1 MVDQMVKKFLV
12 GVITAVA
19 LTASAASAA
28 TLSLQGAGYQSH
40 TVTNNDVLGGLN
52 NTSITMIDGAAKSAS
67 NGLFLDIIGDAAKI
81 TYTYLGAEAGNS
93 NYAAVGGTPVFD
105 NRGPT
110 YTATNA
116 TTTVMQSVSGFL
128 DFAFGTY
135 APRWATGVFNNNGVA
150 DEATRH
156 YAMGFV
162 AISANAFYVLFDD
175 IARGD
180 KDFDDIVMRIDVA
193 AVPLPAGSLLL
204 LSALG
209 GALVL
214 RRRKAIAA

>member
-1 MVDQMVKKFLV
+1 MIKKILAGFV
-12 GVITAVA
+12 TAIA
-19 LTASAASAA
+19 LTATAASAA
-28 TLSLQGAGYQSH
+28 TLSLHGTGQTH
-40 TVTNNDVLGGLN
+40 VVTNNDVLSSLN
-52 NTSITMIDGAAKSAS
+52 NTTIDMIDGSRKNAS
-67 NGLFLDIIGDAAKI
+67 NGLFLDIVTGAAQI
-81 TYTYLGAEAGNS
+81 TYTYLGAEAANS
-93 NYAAVGGTPVFD
+93 NYTAVEGTAVFD
-105 NRGPT
+105 NRGPG

-116 TTTVMQSVSGFL
+116 SVTVTQTVSGFL

-135 APRWATGVFNNNGVA
+135 APTWAVGLFNNDGVA
-150 DEATRH
+150 EQATRH

-180 KDFDDIVMRIDVA
+180 RDFDDIAIRIDVA

-214 RRRKAIAA
+214 RRRKTVAA

>member
-1 MVDQMVKKFLV
+1 MVDQMIKNFLA

-19 LTASAASAA
+19 LTATAASAA
-28 TLSLQGAGYQSH
+28 TLSLHGTGQTH
-40 TVTNNDVLGGLN
+40 VVTNNDVLGSLN
-52 NTSITMIDGAAKSAS
+52 NTTIDMIDGSRKNAS
-67 NGLFLDIIGDAAKI
+67 NGLFLDIVSGVAQI

-93 NYAAVGGTPVFD
+93 NYAAVMGTEVFD

-116 TTTVMQSVSGFL
+116 TVTVTQAVSGFL

-135 APRWATGVFNNNGVA
+135 APSWATGLFNNDGVA

-180 KDFDDIVMRIDVA
+180 RDFDDIAVRIDVA

-214 RRRKAIAA
+214 RRRKAVAA

>member
-1 MVDQMVKKFLV
+1 MVKKFLV
-12 GVITAVA
+12 SVIAAVA

-28 TLSLQGAGYQSH
+28 TLSLQGAGYQTH
-40 TVTNNDVLGGLN
+40 TVTNNDVLTGLN
-52 NTSITMIDGAAKSAS
+52 NTSITTIDGAAKSAS
-67 NGLFLDIIGDAAKI
+67 NGLFLDIISGVAQI
-81 TYTYLGAEAGNS
+81 TYTYMGAEAGNS
-93 NYAAVGGTPVFD
+93 NYAAVGGAPVFD

-110 YTATNA
+110 YTPVNA
-116 TTTVMQSVSGFL
+116 TISVTQHVSGFL

-135 APRWATGVFNNNGVA
+135 APTWATGLFNNNGVA
-150 DEATRH
+150 EAATHH
-156 YAMGFV
+156 YALGFV
-162 AISANAFYVLFDD
+162 EISANVFYVLFDD

-180 KDFDDIVMRIDVA
+180 RDFDDVVMRIDVA